1 MDSFTLAVLIG
12 DGALLLAFLGLV
24 LLDKKGPAATS
35 APVKPAG
42 KR

>member
-24 LLDKKGPAATS
+24 LFDKKGPTATS